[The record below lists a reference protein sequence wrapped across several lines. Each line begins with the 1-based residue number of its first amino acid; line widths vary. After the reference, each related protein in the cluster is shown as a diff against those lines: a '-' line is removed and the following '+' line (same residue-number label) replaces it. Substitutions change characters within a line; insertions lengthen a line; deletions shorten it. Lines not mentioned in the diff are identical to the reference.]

1 MKMHYGI
8 IIKKITLA
16 MLLVVLLISI
26 LIDFECFYAT
36 HINSNISKLQI
47 GFMRFYII
55 YIFFASNLIIF
66 FSKKI
71 VIFFFLSLYYWFGI
85 QALFTEHPYK
95 AALIF
100 FSMIIIHGLAFLIKK
115 SKFLN
120 PPRIDG
126 S

>member
-1 MKMHYGI
+1 MHYGI

-16 MLLVVLLISI
+16 MLLVVLLIAI
-26 LIDFECFYAT
+26 LIGIEYCYAT
-36 HINSNISKLQI
+36 YIDENISELQI
-47 GFMRFYII
+47 GFMRLYII
-55 YIFFASNLIIF
+55 YLFFASNVIIF
-66 FSKKI
+66 FFKKM
-71 VIFFFLSLYYWFGI
+71 VIFSFLSLYYLFGV

-100 FSMIIIHGLAFLIKK
+100 FSMISIHSLAFLIKK
-115 SKFLN
+115 SKFLS

>member
-1 MKMHYGI
+1 MHYGI

-16 MLLVVLLISI
+16 MLLVVLLIAI
-26 LIDFECFYAT
+26 LIGVEYCYVTYIDE
-36 HINSNISKLQI
+36 NISELQI
-47 GFMRFYII
+47 GFMRLYII
-55 YIFFASNLIIF
+55 YLFFASNVIIF
-66 FSKKI
+66 FSKKM
-71 VIFFFLSLYYWFGI
+71 VIFSFLSLYYLFGV

-100 FSMIIIHGLAFLIKK
+100 FSMISIHSLAFLIKK
-115 SKFLN
+115 SKFLS

>member
-1 MKMHYGI
+1 MHYGI

-16 MLLVVLLISI
+16 MLLVVLLIAI
-26 LIDFECFYAT
+26 LIGIEYCYAT
-36 HINSNISKLQI
+36 YIDENISELQI
-47 GFMRFYII
+47 GFMRLYII
-55 YIFFASNLIIF
+55 YLFFASNVIIF
-66 FSKKI
+66 FLKKM
-71 VIFFFLSLYYWFGI
+71 VIFFFLSLYYLFGV

-100 FSMIIIHGLAFLIKK
+100 FSMISIHSLAFLIKK
-115 SKFLN
+115 SKFLS